1 MIRAT
6 RVKPILL
13 LCTLAA
19 SLSACSTDDGRT
31 MTPPRPDQTDT
42 VQSAIP
48 ENDAVVDD
56 VGTMT
61 VTGPWSNGSAIDA
74 RYSCDGDAMSP
85 PLVWDG
91 APEDTQAYAVVIDT
105 VDDPDV
111 LNWVVT
117 NIDFTITN
125 LAEGATPTGAVVARN
140 SEANRTYLAPCPPA
154 GTTYTFSATVYA
166 LDALTPLDDQ
176 LDGRTILATITSSAL
191 EAATTIFTV
200 TR

>member
-1 MIRAT
+1 
-6 RVKPILL
+6 
-13 LCTLAA
+13 
-19 SLSACSTDDGRT
+19 
-31 MTPPRPDQTDT
+31 
-42 VQSAIP
+42 
-48 ENDAVVDD
+48 
-56 VGTMT
+56 
-61 VTGPWSNGSAIDA
+61 
-74 RYSCDGDAMSP
+74 MSP

-140 SEANRTYLAPCPPA
+140 SEANRAYLAPCPPA

-166 LDALTPLDDQ
+166 LDALTPPDDQ